1 MDMEDRRCWY
11 QAAVLMADLTAH
23 RYTMRGLCEED
34 IEARMR
40 LVYPEA
46 LTILV
51 RPESDEGLQPSNS
64 PAGDPDYLLVASS
77 PLGLPR

>member
-1 MDMEDRRCWY
+1 M
-11 QAAVLMADLTAH
+11 VDLTAH
-23 RYTMRGLCEED
+23 RYTMRGLCGEE

-40 LVYPEA
+40 LLYPEA

-51 RPESDEGLQPSNS
+51 CPENDERFQPPNS
-64 PAGDPDYLLVASS
+64 PAGDPDYLLVVSF